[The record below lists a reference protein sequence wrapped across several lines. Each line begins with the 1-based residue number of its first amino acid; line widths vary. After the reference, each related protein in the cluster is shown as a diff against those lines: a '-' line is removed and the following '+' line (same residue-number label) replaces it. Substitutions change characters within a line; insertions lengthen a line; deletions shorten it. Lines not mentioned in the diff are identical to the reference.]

1 MKRILIIG
9 DEVAAVPEIGVLL
22 EAKRY
27 QPIWKKVSHDAISIL
42 LDDPPDLFILE
53 KGFSDS
59 RDEQDLLNTVK
70 SCQQKTNMPL
80 LLIISENELN
90 KEVDWQQYP
99 VDDFLISPPE
109 PHQLLARIELA
120 RFRIMRVFDN
130 NPLTKL
136 PGNTSIL
143 NAIQSALDSGDSYG
157 VCYIDID
164 NFKPYNDRYGFA
176 QGDDVIL
183 MVAKIAVNAV
193 DELARKNGFIGHIG
207 GDDFVFIVPEVKVKE
222 VCEKI
227 INNFEIV
234 KKMFLFPEDLE
245 KGCYVEKDR
254 QGRETE
260 FGLLSLSIA
269 VVIIEGNRYN
279 HAGEIATVS
288 SQVKHY
294 VKKMEGSN
302 YMIDR
307 RS

>member
-9 DEVAAVPEIGVLL
+9 DEVAAVPEIGILL
-22 EAKRY
+22 EAKSY
-27 QPIWKKVSHDAISIL
+27 QPIWKKDSHEAISVL
-42 LDDPPDLFILE
+42 LDDPPDLSILE
-53 KGFSDS
+53 KSFLDS
-59 RDEQDLLNTVK
+59 RDEQDLLNTAR

-80 LLIISENELN
+80 LLIISENELI
-90 KEVDWQQYP
+90 KGVDWQQFP
-99 VDDFLISPPE
+99 VDDFLVGPPGA
-109 PHQLLARIELA
+109 HQLLARIELA
-120 RFRIMRVFDN
+120 LARIIRVFDN

-143 NAIQSALDSGDSYG
+143 NAIQGALDSGENYG

-193 DELARKNGFIGHIG
+193 DERARKDGFVGHIG
-207 GDDFVFIVPEVKVKE
+207 GDDFVFIVPEVKVEE
-222 VCEKI
+222 VCERI
-227 INNFEIV
+227 IHNFEIV
-234 KKMFLFPEDLE
+234 KRMFLSPEDQE
-245 KGCYVEKDR
+245 AGCYVEKDR

-269 VVIIEGNRYN
+269 VVIVEGNRYN

-294 VKKMEGSN
+294 VKALEGSN